1 MAKKKEKEIEEQDK
15 KSKKEETKKQNK
27 EIKPK
32 IEKKIVNK
40 QKDIQPQLFSQR
52 ELADMFGV
60 SVYQMDSMYSIR
72 GIDRKK
78 KLSFKEAQEL
88 FEM

>member
-1 MAKKKEKEIEEQDK
+1 MAKKKEKKIEEQD
-15 KSKKEETKKQNK
+15 KKEETKKQDK
-27 EIKPK
+27 DIKPK